1 MNKILISL
9 LLSATLTTISK
20 QPSFLTHPSSHAQE
34 LLQSMTL
41 RQKIGQL
48 FMVAATSIFYAANN
62 PLFPTQQDCPYKID
76 SEHIK
81 RLIRDYHIG
90 GLIFLFKSEPDLQI
104 AALHMYQKEAKI
116 PLLIG
121 QDLEWGLSQSL
132 DHDPSKVTRYPHLM
146 TLGALSKDNEYLIYE
161 FGQEIGKQCAQI
173 GVHIN
178 FAPVADVNNNP
189 ANPVIHDRSFGDDPA
204 KVARL
209 AILYMQ
215 GLQDAGIIA
224 CAKHFPGHGDVSV
237 DSHEE
242 LPRLDHARNRLD
254 TIELLPFKALIDAG
268 VGAVMNAHLEVPA
281 FDAHINRPSSMSHRI
296 VTQLLRDELHF
307 QGLAITDGLG
317 MKAITNHYKPGE
329 LELEAFLAGN
339 DILLCPLDVP
349 HAVDLIEKA
358 IKDGRVSE
366 KELDRRVLKILH
378 AKEWAFAQQRK
389 HITHDP
395 LAFLIRPEA
404 CALQEQL
411 YRKTITIARNNLS
424 APFGPDLLEQSC
436 IMQIGGTKNE
446 YVPSN
451 INASAALTN
460 DEVNACLSRAS
471 DHDTVIILL
480 NGMNKFAHKN
490 FGISPHLKSL
500 LSQLKERGK
509 QIIIVVFGSPY
520 SICNFDNADA
530 VILAYAY
537 KETPA
542 LWKGVR
548 DLLIETMRA
557 EGRLPVAHTEISHGR
572 IKNVLA

>member
-1 MNKILISL
+1 MKKIALLICITSNL
-9 LLSATLTTISK
+9 YGSNPQRFFNTIEEIPASI
-20 QPSFLTHPSSHAQE
+20 HVEE

-41 RQKIGQL
+41 REKIGQL
-48 FMVAATSIFYAANN
+48 FMVAATSIFYAPDD
-62 PLFPTQQDCPYKID
+62 PLFSTQRDSPYNID
-76 SEHIK
+76 PEYIK

-104 AALHMYQKEAKI
+104 AALHMYQQEAKF

-146 TLGALSKDNEYLIYE
+146 TLGALSKDNEHLIYDL
-161 FGQEIGKQCAQI
+161 GYEIGKQCAQI

-189 ANPVIHDRSFGDDPA
+189 ANPVIHDRSFGDDPVR
-204 KVARL
+204 VARL
-209 AILYMQ
+209 ATLYMC

-242 LPRLDHARNRLD
+242 LPRLDHTRKRLD
-254 TIELLPFKALIDAG
+254 AIELLPFKALIDAG
-268 VGAVMNAHLEVPA
+268 IGAVMNAHLHIPA
-281 FDAHINRPSSMSHRI
+281 FDARENRPSSMSYRV
-296 VTQLLRDELHF
+296 VTRLLKEELHF

-349 HAVDLIEKA
+349 RAVQLIEQA
-358 IKDGRVSE
+358 IQDGRVSE
-366 KELDRRVLKILH
+366 KELDRRVLKILK
-378 AKEWAFAQQRK
+378 AKEWAFAQQRQ
-389 HITHDP
+389 HITQDP

-404 CALQEQL
+404 CPLQEEL
-411 YRKTITIARNNLS
+411 YRKTITIARNNLDK
-424 APFGPDLLEQSC
+424 PFSPALIEQSS
-436 IMQIGGTKNE
+436 IIQIGGAKNE
-446 YVPSN
+446 YVPSH
-451 INASAALTN
+451 IKTSAALTN
-460 DEVNACLSRAS
+460 DEVNACLAHAF
-471 DHDTVIILL
+471 DHKTVIMLL

-490 FGISPHLKSL
+490 FGISPNLQPL

-520 SICNFDNADA
+520 SISYFDDADA
-530 VILAYAY
+530 IILAYAY

-548 DLLIETMRA
+548 DVLLGTMKA
-557 EGRLPVAHTEISHGR
+557 EGILPVIA
-572 IKNVLA
+572 LY